1 MGLRFRRSMTL
12 CKGVRLNFGK
22 NGMSVSHGVKGFRQ
36 TYNLNTG
43 KKTTTVGLPGTG
55 IYYTTSEGGKKKTS
69 SSTASKTSRAKAQT
83 STYDTT
89 YVPVE
94 TVRTETVI
102 KEKIIEVPVEVKK
115 KLSYDDIR
123 NLYRV
128 ADEKINWF
136 ELLSSKTPTDILF
149 NKEAWQYLHSVAL
162 KICQGDI
169 DTYLKVIQD
178 INPYD
183 DLLDYATDFDF
194 GTDESDEMH
203 ISFKIKD
210 DILENNDGDLK
221 EDYICGCAVRVAR
234 DTFALLP
241 IENVFVEVS
250 EGDKEILTVK
260 FDRKSF
266 EKIKFTYS
274 DPSDIVD
281 CYLK

>member
-12 CKGVRLNFGK
+12 CKGVRLNFGET
-22 NGMSVSHGVKGFRQ
+22 GMSVSSGVKGFRQ

-55 IYYTTSEGGKKKTS
+55 IYYTTSEGGKKKS
-69 SSTASKTSRAKAQT
+69 SSSSGSKSARAETPSSA
-83 STYDTT
+83 YNTT

-102 KEKIIEVPVEVKK
+102 KEKIVEVPIEVKK

-128 ADEKINWF
+128 ADEKIDWF
-136 ELLSSKTPTDILF
+136 ELLSSKIPTDNLF
-149 NKEAWQYLHSVAL
+149 NKEAWEYLHGVAL
-162 KICQGDI
+162 RICQGDI

-203 ISFKIKD
+203 VSFAIKD
-210 DILENNDGDLK
+210 DVLENDDSDLK
-221 EDYICGCAVRVAR
+221 VDYICGCAVRIAR

-241 IENVFVEVS
+241 IEKVYVEV
-250 EGDKEILTVK
+250 EEAGQTILSVT

-266 EKIKFTYS
+266 DKIKFTYS

-281 CYLK
+281 KYLN

>member
-55 IYYTTSEGGKKKTS
+55 IYYTTSEGGKKKSSSSGSKSTRSKITS
-69 SSTASKTSRAKAQT
+69 SA
-83 STYDTT
+83 YDAT

-94 TVRTETVI
+94 TVRTETII
-102 KEKIIEVPVEVKK
+102 KEKIVEVPVEIKK

-128 ADEKINWF
+128 ADEKVDWF
-136 ELLSSKTPTDILF
+136 ELLSSKKPTDNLF
-149 NKEAWQYLHSVAL
+149 NKEAWGYLHSVAL
-162 KICQGDI
+162 KMCQGDI

-183 DLLDYATDFDF
+183 DLLDYAFNFDF

-203 ISFKIKD
+203 VSFTIKD
-210 DILENNDGDLK
+210 DVLESDDSDLK
-221 EDYICGCAVRVAR
+221 VDYICGCAVRVSR

-241 IENVFVEVS
+241 VENVFIEVR
-250 EGDKEILTVK
+250 EGDKEILSVK

-281 CYLK
+281 KYLN